1 MTCEW
6 KRVGRVLTRTL
17 SGTANLWNA
26 GASVHCAAQS
36 AARIPGELAKVAM
49 IIVDRVGS
57 EVPLSGEKGNCVQW
71 R

>member
-6 KRVGRVLTRTL
+6 KRVGRGKPRD
-17 SGTANLWNA
+17 A
-26 GASVHCAAQS
+26 GELIHCAATS
-36 AARIPGELAKVAM
+36 AAGIPGELAKVAM

-57 EVPLSGEKGNCVQW
+57 EVPLSGEEGNCVQW